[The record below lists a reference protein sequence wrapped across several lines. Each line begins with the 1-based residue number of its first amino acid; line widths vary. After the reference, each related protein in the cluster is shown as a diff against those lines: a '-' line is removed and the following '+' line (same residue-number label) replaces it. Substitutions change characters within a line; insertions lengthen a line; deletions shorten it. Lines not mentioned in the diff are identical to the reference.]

1 MYRQRMTKP
10 PKEKVVSMRLT
21 ADEWQTAHAVAAAD
35 GQSLTEWYRS
45 ALRRAARAARK
56 PVEAAQP

>member
-1 MYRQRMTKP
+1 MTKP

-45 ALRRAARAARK
+45 ALRRASRAARK
-56 PVEAAQP
+56 PVEAAQT